1 MQPVNSPLESPHCRL
16 CPKSRYPSKFS
27 LSHSL
32 TSMFSLTSS
41 LTCKFSLTTQF
52 LKLPLLPSGSC
63 FNFLS
68 SKSLFRFYPTARELV
83 FLQIILKVLLLKI
96 YLT

>member
-27 LSHSL
+27 LSSSL
-32 TSMFSLTSS
+32 TS
-41 LTCKFSLTTQF
+41 KFSLTTQF

-68 SKSLFRFYPTARELV
+68 SKSLFRLYPTARELV
-83 FLQIILKVLLLKI
+83 FLQMILKGF
-96 YLT
+96 